1 MESSVESWIGVLCIT
16 LSLILCG
23 KGFTNTALYSAT
35 SCSALWIF
43 FTPFG
48 RRKSYVK
55 ALYPLSFLF
64 LAVGFVSSFRATKPY
79 ARN

>member
-1 MESSVESWIGVLCIT
+1 MLCGCIVTSGIMSENGLADIT
-16 LSLILCG
+16 LLS
-23 KGFTNTALYSAT
+23 TT
-35 SCSALWIF
+35 SCSTLWIF

-55 ALYPLSFLF
+55 DLYPFSFLF
-64 LAVGFVSSFRATKPY
+64 LAVGFVSSYRATKPY

>member
-1 MESSVESWIGVLCIT
+1 MLWGYKVSVVERTGKADIT
-16 LSLILCG
+16 LS
-23 KGFTNTALYSAT
+23 FAT

-55 ALYPLSFLF
+55 DLYPFSFLF
-64 LAVGFVSSFRATKPY
+64 LAVGFVSSYRATKPY

>member
-1 MESSVESWIGVLCIT
+1 MLWGYKVSVVERTGKADIT
-16 LSLILCG
+16 LS
-23 KGFTNTALYSAT
+23 FST

-55 ALYPLSFLF
+55 DFYPLSFLF
-64 LAVGFVSSFRATKPY
+64 LAVGFVSSYRATKPY